1 MHMTTRL
8 LATAATFGLLFAI
21 QPASASDYKALLK
34 ANKFPEAERA
44 ASSKLAQ
51 EPASADAM
59 IVRTLAILGSGNE
72 TRIPEAVKQAEQC
85 VAANPGNSRCH
96 VSLGKALGAK
106 AMNGGMMS
114 AMGYAGDIRDS
125 FKKGVELDARNVD
138 ARVSLMQF
146 YIMAPGIMGGG
157 TSKAEA
163 LAAQT
168 ATVIPEAG
176 KLLQAML
183 DAGAGKLAK
192 AEAAIVALRPGADEE
207 LQDHQEEQLVG
218 VGMRYVAEK
227 KYAEGERVLRDVQ
240 KRFPENQMA
249 SYGIARAQQEQGRH
263 REALLG
269 LEQTLLK
276 TPRPHVHYRMGQSL
290 QALGEKAKAV
300 AAYEKA
306 LAFKTGLAK
315 KMRSD
320 AEDQVK
326 ALKG

>member
-1 MHMTTRL
+1 MRMKTRL
-8 LATAATFGLLFAI
+8 LATSAAFGLLFAM
-21 QPASASDYKALLK
+21 QAASASDYKALLK

-44 ASSKLAQ
+44 ASAKLAQ

-59 IVRTLAILGSGNE
+59 VARTLAILGSGNE
-72 TRIPEAVKQAEQC
+72 TRIGEAVKQAEQC
-85 VAANPGNSRCH
+85 VAANPANSRCH

-114 AMGYAGDIRDS
+114 AMGYAGDIRDA
-125 FKKGVELDARNVD
+125 FKKGIELDARNVD

-146 YIMAPGIMGGG
+146 FMMAPGIMGGG
-157 TSKAEA
+157 ASKAEA
-163 LAAQT
+163 LAAQS
-168 ATVIPEAG
+168 ATVNPEAG

-183 DAGAGKLAK
+183 DIGEGKLAK

-207 LQDHQEEQLVG
+207 LQEHQEAQLITI
-218 VGMRYVAEK
+218 GMRYVADK
-227 KYAEGERVLRDVQ
+227 KHAEGERVLRDVL
-240 KRFPENQMA
+240 KRFPENQTA
-249 SYGIARAQQEQGRH
+249 GYGIARAQQEQGKH

-269 LEQTLLK
+269 LEQALLK
-276 TPRPHVHYRMGQSL
+276 TPKPYVHYRIGQSL

-320 AEDQVK
+320 AEDQLK